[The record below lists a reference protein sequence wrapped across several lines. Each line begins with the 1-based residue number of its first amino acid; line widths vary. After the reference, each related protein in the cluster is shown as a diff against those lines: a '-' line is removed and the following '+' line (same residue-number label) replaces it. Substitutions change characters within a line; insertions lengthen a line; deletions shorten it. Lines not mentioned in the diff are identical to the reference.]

1 MINFS
6 VEDNSLPISEVLLQ
20 IECTFSRN
28 TWKNILRSL
37 AGDFVSIMRYPDA
50 DRPMAREIKLI
61 SMCAAIFGCSICVQ
75 CFFGICLTG
84 FDDICLDD
92 RVTLTKCSIYRNV
105 LLVCS
110 TRYDLETGRHY
121 VFGWR
126 SWREGPQKLVDTCAE
141 YQV

>member
-1 MINFS
+1 M
-6 VEDNSLPISEVLLQ
+6 
-20 IECTFSRN
+20 
-28 TWKNILRSL
+28 
-37 AGDFVSIMRYPDA
+37 
-50 DRPMAREIKLI
+50 
-61 SMCAAIFGCSICVQ
+61 
-75 CFFGICLTG
+75 TG

>member
-1 MINFS
+1 MEKHF
-6 VEDNSLPISEVLLQ
+6 EIS
-20 IECTFSRN
+20 C
-28 TWKNILRSL
+28 K
-37 AGDFVSIMRYPDA
+37 AMRYRLGVVA
-50 DRPMAREIKLI
+50 SFKISSKLCQYIEISRCGDRPAAREIKLI
-61 SMCAAIFGCSICVQ
+61 SMFAAIFGYSICVQ